1 MSTANVQPVA
11 VRNIDVPSHVPSHTQ
26 TAAKCA
32 DFRFRVFTAETDWL
46 CSARERARFARSL
59 PLADGF
65 DAIEAYLAGIGRS
78 PTAFLRL
85 RATLSGA
92 IHRHWFCRFQS
103 ALCRAAGCLGD
114 LPRGGQ
120 PGCPLERVPGNG

>member
-65 DAIEAYLAGIGRS
+65 DAIKAYLAAIGRS
-78 PTAFLRL
+78 PTAFCACELRSPTQFRCGS
-85 RATLSGA
+85 RA
-92 IHRHWFCRFQS
+92 RRQ
-103 ALCRAAGCLGD
+103 
-114 LPRGGQ
+114 PRQNIGTGG
-120 PGCPLERVPGNG
+120 